1 MNILWLA
8 SWYPNPKEPVNG
20 DFIQRQ
26 AMAVAEI
33 LPITVIHVMQ
43 CGTVFQEEINI
54 ARQSNNLKEII
65 KTFAFKPIGFILI
78 DKLRYNFKYYSFY
91 KKQIKKYINEFGKPD
106 IIHVHIPIKAGLVA
120 KYFATKF
127 NVPYIVSEHSSHYT
141 KYSYDS
147 FFKRSKYFQR
157 NTAKVFAG
165 ASLVINVS
173 NAVTKKMNELF
184 QIKKYQTIRNTVD
197 ADLFYYKE
205 INNKIFRWIHVSSM
219 NEYQKNINGIIN
231 TFVELN
237 KQQTNWELIMV
248 GPFTTKQMQL
258 CTEHNLADKIIFIG
272 EVEYNEVAK
281 QMQQANAFVLF
292 SRHENFPCVMEEALC
307 CGLPVVTSNVGGVA
321 EAVNDTN
328 GLLVVTENIKE
339 LANALNSVMINYVN
353 YSRELIAKQANTLY
367 NKEKIAKEIVDVYK
381 SIIE

>member
-26 AMAVAEI
+26 AKAVAEI
-33 LPITVIHVMQ
+33 FPITVIHVMQ
-43 CGTVFQEEINI
+43 RGSVFQEEVNLVH
-54 ARQSNNLKEII
+54 QTKNLKEII
-65 KTFAFKPIGFILI
+65 LAFAFKPIGIGLI

-106 IIHVHIPIKAGLVA
+106 IIHAHIPIKAGLVA
-120 KYFATKF
+120 KYFSTKLK
-127 NVPYIVSEHSSHYT
+127 VPYIVSEHSSHYT
-141 KYSYDS
+141 KISHDS

-157 NTAKVFAG
+157 NTAKVFNGAG
-165 ASLVINVS
+165 LVINVS
-173 NAVTKKMNELF
+173 DAVTKKMNELF
-184 QIKKYQTIRNTVD
+184 KIKKYQTIRNTVD
-197 ADLFYYKE
+197 VNLFYYKE
-205 INNKIFRWIHVSSM
+205 LNNKIFRWIHVSSM

-231 TFVELN
+231 AFTELN
-237 KQQTNWELIMV
+237 KHQTNWELIMV
-248 GPFTTKQMQL
+248 GPFTTEQMQI
-258 CTEHNLADKIIFIG
+258 CTELNLANKIIFIG
-272 EVEYNEVAK
+272 EIEYSEVAK

-328 GLLVVTENIKE
+328 GLLVATENIKE

-353 YSRELIAKQANTLY
+353 YNRELIAKQANTLY

>member
-1 MNILWLA
+1 M
-8 SWYPNPKEPVNG
+8 
-20 DFIQRQ
+20 
-26 AMAVAEI
+26 
-33 LPITVIHVMQ
+33 
-43 CGTVFQEEINI
+43 
-54 ARQSNNLKEII
+54 
-65 KTFAFKPIGFILI
+65 
-78 DKLRYNFKYYSFY
+78 
-91 KKQIKKYINEFGKPD
+91 NEF
-106 IIHVHIPIKAGLVA
+106 
-120 KYFATKF
+120 
-127 NVPYIVSEHSSHYT
+127 
-141 KYSYDS
+141 
-147 FFKRSKYFQR
+147 FK
-157 NTAKVFAG
+157 
-165 ASLVINVS
+165 
-173 NAVTKKMNELF
+173 
-184 QIKKYQTIRNTVD
+184 IKKYQTIRNTVD
-197 ADLFYYKE
+197 VDLFYYKE
-205 INNKIFRWIHVSSM
+205 LNNKIFRWIHVSSM

-231 TFVELN
+231 AFVELN

-248 GPFTTKQMQL
+248 GPFTTEQMQI
-258 CTEHNLADKIIFIG
+258 CTERNLANKIIFIG
-272 EVEYNEVAK
+272 EIEYSEVAK